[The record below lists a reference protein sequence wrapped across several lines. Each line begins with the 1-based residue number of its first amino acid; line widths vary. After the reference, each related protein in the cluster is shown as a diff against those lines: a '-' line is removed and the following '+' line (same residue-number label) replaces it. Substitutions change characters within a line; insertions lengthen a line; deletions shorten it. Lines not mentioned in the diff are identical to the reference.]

1 MSNLNVNNIDVQR
14 IINVVREL
22 IDKTEFCSILTSKT
36 FEKIGSRR
44 EEILEYIGAEILKDL
59 DEHYLLMEKFFDTHL
74 CQKIEVKDEK
84 SELDDE
90 EEETDHRNKE
100 IIKYKENL
108 KDIDEKKDEVTM
120 ALAKNVRAL
129 CRKYYKDKK
138 LIDYLTSFRRDP
150 EIIEFVTQLKEV
162 LDHNIKKSKM
172 TYEEEFSDRNLN
184 KQLITK
190 IIDLQNQINEK
201 ENKLGKLKQDHQD
214 LKTNSLKKLEEINN
228 EIEMIRNSTDNEL
241 QALEDSI
248 NLQLNNTEE
257 KHISG
262 KKKLDE
268 LLEQVTKEF
277 IDKKNENEAE
287 EMKQIANNMNAEIN
301 QFKASVGEYDSVMR
315 SHKQT
320 MVDLNKADDTA
331 KAHLIETKI
340 KRDKLREQCD
350 NYRDA
355 HSKYVKKMNDLKY
368 EEEVKVACAEYVQ
381 ATIRGYQT
389 RKALLKKYK
398 FLKVLRAP
406 KIIEIDPN
414 GKPGKGGKGGKPGK

>member
-14 IINVVREL
+14 IINVVYEL
-22 IDKTEFCSILTSKT
+22 IDKTEICSIFTAKTYEKLHSK
-36 FEKIGSRR
+36 R
-44 EEILEYIGAEILKDL
+44 EEVIEVAGAEFMRDL
-59 DEHYLLMEKFFDTHL
+59 DEHHILMENFFDTHL

-84 SELDDE
+84 SEIEDE
-90 EEETDHRNKE
+90 DEETDHRNKE

-129 CRKYYKDKK
+129 CRKYYKDRR
-138 LIDYLTSFRRDP
+138 LIDYLTQYRSDP
-150 EIIEFVTQLKEV
+150 EINEFVAQLKEV
-162 LDHNIKKSKM
+162 LDHNVKKSKM

-201 ENKLGKLKQDHQD
+201 ENKLKKLKKDHQD
-214 LKTNSLKKLEEINN
+214 LKVNSLKKLEEINN

-248 NLQLNNTEE
+248 NLQLNDTEE
-257 KHISG
+257 RHVSG
-262 KKKLDE
+262 KKKLEE

-287 EMKQIANNMNAEIN
+287 EMKQIAANMNAEIN
-301 QFKASVGEYDSVMR
+301 QFKASVGEYDSLMR
-315 SHKQT
+315 SHKQSMLELT
-320 MVDLNKADDTA
+320 KADDTA
-331 KAHLIETKI
+331 KALLIETKI
-340 KRDKLREQCD
+340 KRDKLREQ
-350 NYRDA
+350 YETYKDA
-355 HSKYVKKMNDLKY
+355 HGRYVQKMNQLKY
-368 EEEVKVACAEYVQ
+368 DEDVKVACAEYIQ
-381 ATIRGYQT
+381 ATVRGYQT
-389 RKALLKKYK
+389 RKAQLKKYK

-414 GKPGKGGKGGKPGK
+414 AKPVKGRK

>member
-14 IINVVREL
+14 IINVVNEL
-22 IDKTEFCSILTSKT
+22 IAKTEFCSILTSKT
-36 FEKIGSRR
+36 YEKLNLRK
-44 EEILEYIGAEILKDL
+44 EEIVEFAGVEFWRDL
-59 DEHYLLMEKFFDTHL
+59 DEHYLIMEKFFDTHL

-84 SELDDE
+84 SEMDDE
-90 EEETDHRNKE
+90 DEDNDHRNKE
-100 IIKYKENL
+100 IIRYKENL

-129 CRKYYKDKK
+129 CRKYYKDDR
-138 LIDYLTSFRRDP
+138 LIQFMTLFRGDS
-150 EIIEFVTQLKEV
+150 EIIEFVAQLKEV

-172 TYEEEFSDRNLN
+172 TYEEELSDKNLN

-201 ENKLGKLKQDHQD
+201 ENKLRKLKQDHQD

-257 KHISG
+257 KHLSG
-262 KKKLDE
+262 KKKLEE
-268 LLEQVTKEF
+268 LLEQVNKEF

-287 EMKQIANNMNAEIN
+287 EMKLIANNMNAEIN
-301 QFKASVGEYDSVMR
+301 QFKASVSEYDSMMR

-320 MVDLNKADDTA
+320 MMESTKADDIA
-331 KAHLIETKI
+331 KALLIETKI
-340 KRDKLREQCD
+340 KRDKLREQYE
-350 NYRDA
+350 NYKEA
-355 HSKYVKKMNDLKY
+355 HSRYTQKMNQLRY
-368 EEEVKVACAEYVQ
+368 EEEVKKACAEYIQ
-381 ATIRGYQT
+381 AAVRGYQI
-389 RKALLKKYK
+389 RKAQLKKYK

-414 GKPGKGGKGGKPGK
+414 AKPSKGKGK